1 MNIGQKQLLKEII
14 QLNFGK
20 KLGQIKLR
28 KFGMEIR
35 KKNNLK
41 LSILVLVI

>member
-1 MNIGQKQLLKEII
+1 MNIGKKQQLKEII
-14 QLNFGK
+14 KLNFEK

-28 KFGMEIR
+28 KFGMEIK

>member
-1 MNIGQKQLLKEII
+1 MNIGQKQQLKEII
-14 QLNFGK
+14 DLNLEK

-28 KFGMEIR
+28 KLGMENR

-41 LSILVLVI
+41 QGMLV